1 MMKLNI
7 QVGIAAMS
15 FAAGSFGASIF
26 GMNLHS
32 TLENHP
38 TAFYIVSGTLIA
50 GSIFTYACMLFFYIF
65 ILFYLIILL
74 LLYYF

>member
-50 GSIFTYACMLFFYIF
+50 GSIFTYACMLFFYIYF
-65 ILFYLIILL
+65 ILFYFYL
-74 LLYYF
+74 